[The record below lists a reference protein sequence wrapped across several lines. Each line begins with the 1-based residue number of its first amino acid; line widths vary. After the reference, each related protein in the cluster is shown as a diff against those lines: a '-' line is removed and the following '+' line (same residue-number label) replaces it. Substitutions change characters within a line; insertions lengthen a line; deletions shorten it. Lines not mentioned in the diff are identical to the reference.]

1 MRVFAAFLIAPA
13 LALADQGVAYAF
25 AGWACAHQ
33 QEMVPHAVH
42 AVFLVA
48 TLATVFFA
56 WTESRAAL
64 REVRPAQVAGFSVQ
78 RHDALAICGLAL
90 AILSATVIVAL
101 WIPQWVLSPCF
112 G

>member
-1 MRVFAAFLIAPA
+1 MRVFTAFLIAPL
-13 LALADQGVAYAF
+13 LALADQGAAYVF

-33 QEMVPHAVH
+33 QEAVPHAVH

-48 TLATVFFA
+48 TLAATFFA
-56 WTESRAAL
+56 WTRARAAL
-64 REVRPAQVAGFSVQ
+64 PTLREAEGFSVH
-78 RHDALAICGLAL
+78 RHDTMALCALAIGA
-90 AILSATVIVAL
+90 LSALVVVAL

>member
-1 MRVFAAFLIAPA
+1 MRVFAAFLIAPF
-13 LALADQGVAYAF
+13 LALMDQSVAYAF

-33 QEMVPHAVH
+33 QEAVPHAVH

-48 TLATVFFA
+48 VVVATYFAWTTSREALATVEE
-56 WTESRAAL
+56 TR
-64 REVRPAQVAGFSVQ
+64 FSVH
-78 RHDALAICGLAL
+78 RHSMLALCALALGA
-90 AILSATVIVAL
+90 LSALVIVAL